1 MIEMRTATA
10 EDISAVRANVRAENL
25 AELEVVGLGLDEVLD
40 WSLNNSVEALC
51 GVIDGEPVCLFGV
64 SCTEDPGIGCP
75 WMVGSNAIDRHRV
88 AFLRAS
94 RAKVDEWL
102 THWPV
107 MMNWVDARNTR
118 GLRWLRFLG
127 FEIQDPIPMGESGLE
142 FHLFSKKREAR
153 GL

>member
-40 WSLNNSVEALC
+40 WSLNNSWEALC

-64 SCTEDPGIGCP
+64 ECTEDPEIGCP

-94 RAKVDEWL
+94 KAKVDQWN

-107 MMNWVDARNTR
+107 LMNWVDARNVR

-127 FEIQDPIPMGESGLE
+127 FEIQEAIPMGESGLE
-142 FHLFSKKREAR
+142 FHLFSKKQEAR